1 MEYESLK
8 IRLHAT
14 GRGSYGVLAS
24 TATAEAASQFRLPFD
39 ERDLEN
45 FVLKV
50 GRPRR
55 GVRRLDSPEMGTAK
69 SFGGELFEALFGGEV
84 RDLYHA
90 ASAETDS
97 AGKGLRITLL
107 LGQTPEL
114 MNLPWEYLCEDG
126 RFLSV
131 SERTP
136 IVRYLDLKKAHKPFR
151 VEPPLRIVGMVSSPS
166 DVVELNVE
174 EEKRRLEDALADLV
188 ASRHV
193 EIVWLEKATL
203 GALLRALEEDDFHVF
218 HYIGHGAFDEQAG
231 DGVLM
236 LEDDRGRGKPVT
248 GMYLGQL
255 LQDERTLQLA
265 VLNACEGARSDRE
278 DAFGGVAASLV
289 KNEIPSVVAMQFE
302 ITDDA
307 AILFAD
313 GFYSALARGA
323 PVDAALAGARKAIW
337 ADYNDIEWGTPVLF
351 MRVPDG
357 QIFDV
362 DLNAVQIAQ
371 PAGVDE
377 DALGVTLLA
386 DPDTVNAGDEVSWLL
401 TITNRGDS
409 ILSGITA
416 VGSDGSTLVEE
427 SELRPGR
434 KSVTRWRTKPKE
446 DAEATV
452 TVRATDSRGDR
463 IAEQVTAHIRVQS
476 PVDGV
481 EMPTTRRE
489 PPVKPR
495 AKTKTRPTGESSS
508 KRRSDVTTP
517 TTTPG
522 RAARRSPAQKSVD
535 RPARKANQRARQ
547 RARPK
552 GAEPRRELIIAALAA
567 LKGAAGVYF
576 IPDVPEPRLSRMAPA
591 AKVPEDEEIVVLVD
605 LSLFSGGKAGL
616 LFGLHGIYNRNVS
629 GAETPITY
637 EQLKDAEIADSSDW
651 SRRLAVGSNGL
662 RLSGMKFPETTLV
675 EALRTLQR
683 MLRDESVSIGSPG

>member
-14 GRGSYGVLAS
+14 GKASYNVLAS
-24 TATAEAASQFRLPFD
+24 TATAEAASEFRLPFD
-39 ERDLEN
+39 ERDVEN
-45 FVLKV
+45 FVLRV

-55 GVRRLDSPEMGTAK
+55 GVRRLDSPEMNTAK
-69 SFGGELFEALFGGEV
+69 AFGSELFDALFEGEV

-90 ASAETDS
+90 ASAEADT

-107 LGQTPEL
+107 LGQAPEL
-114 MNLPWEYLCEDG
+114 MHLPWEYLCEEG
-126 RFLSV
+126 NFLSV

-166 DVVELNVE
+166 DVIELNVE
-174 EEKRRLEDALADLV
+174 EEKSRLEDALADLV
-188 ASRHV
+188 SEGHV

-203 GALLRALEEDDFHVF
+203 GALLRALEERDLHVF

-236 LEDDRGRGKPVT
+236 LEDEAGRGKPVT

-255 LQDERTLQLA
+255 LRDERTLQLA

-362 DLNAVQIAQ
+362 DLTELKAAQ
-371 PAGVDE
+371 PAGVVKSAWDTSF
-377 DALGVTLLA
+377 VA

-401 TITNRGDS
+401 TVTNCGNS
-409 ILSGITA
+409 KLSGITA
-416 VGSDGSTLVEE
+416 LGGDGSMLVEDD
-427 SELRPGR
+427 ELQPGQKSITKWKTRPEAD
-434 KSVTRWRTKPKE
+434 VL
-446 DAEATV
+446 ATV

-463 IAEQVTAHIRVQS
+463 IAEQVSAHVTVQQPDDGGKTPTAGR
-476 PVDGV
+476 
-481 EMPTTRRE
+481 EATTAPTEREVGEPAKQQASESRRTLIMAALE
-489 PPVKPR
+489 SLR
-495 AKTKTRPTGESSS
+495 GES
-508 KRRSDVTTP
+508 
-517 TTTPG
+517 
-522 RAARRSPAQKSVD
+522 
-535 RPARKANQRARQ
+535 
-547 RARPK
+547 
-552 GAEPRRELIIAALAA
+552 
-567 LKGAAGVYF
+567 GVYLA
-576 IPDVPEPRLSRMAPA
+576 PDVPQQRLSHIAPEA
-591 AKVPEDEEIVVLVD
+591 NVPADEEILVLVD
-605 LSLFSGGKAGL
+605 LSWFSTGKAGL
-616 LFGLHGIYNRNVS
+616 LFGLYGIYNRNIS
-629 GAETPITY
+629 GASPSITY
-637 EQLKDAEIADSSDW
+637 EQFKQAEIADSPDW
-651 SRRLAVGSNGL
+651 GKGLLVGSNKLALAGI
-662 RLSGMKFPETTLV
+662 KFPSKTLV

-683 MLRDESVSIGSPG
+683 MLREEPG